1 MDGVKTDAA
10 KPELKPNVVQ
20 FPMKHPEIQIA
31 YPEHT
36 MLPDLPVEQEYAQ
49 NTQTWE

>member
-1 MDGVKTDAA
+1 MDGVK
-10 KPELKPNVVQ
+10 PELQPNVMQ
-20 FPMKHPEIQIA
+20 FPMKHPEIQIS

-36 MLPDLPVEQEYAQ
+36 MLPDEPRDQEYAQ